1 MQHFVSFQPTQ
12 FSTEANFI
20 RLSDKNINAA
30 RGLSVK
36 NLNNQSNPNS
46 FTQLSGL
53 KQSEYTPT
61 RHDAI
66 QHTPITKQH
75 YKTLVGK
82 DPNQYFPEGSLSKT
96 GGMTSTPMPLAQNV
110 PEKVNTATE
119 LMTNVIGAPRGRD
132 RANVRYTDSVP
143 DNVTPD
149 VIHSYIKKKNT
160 EPERLAAM
168 LPLGY
173 EIENVSNQQFKDDY
187 IKRMK
192 ESKDRLLPEKP
203 KLPDNP
209 SLYDKYQARNSF
221 TDNYPRYGNVE
232 YDEWKARKV
241 TGGLQTGLTPV
252 PPKTQNKL
260 NQISNRKYEEQRKA
274 K

>member
-12 FSTEANFI
+12 FSTKANFI

-30 RGLSVK
+30 RDLSVK
-36 NLNNQSNPNS
+36 NLNSQSNPNS

-53 KQSEYTPT
+53 KRIDGLE

-82 DPNQYFPEGSLSKT
+82 DPNQYFHTNALSPD
-96 GGMTSTPMPLAQNV
+96 TSTPMPLAQNV
-110 PEKVNTATE
+110 PEKINTATE

-132 RANVRYTDSVP
+132 RANVRYTNSVP
-143 DNVTPD
+143 PNVTPD

-187 IKRMK
+187 IKRMRG
-192 ESKDRLLPEKP
+192 SKDRLLPEKP

-241 TGGLQTGLTPV
+241 TGGLQAGLTPI

-260 NQISNRKYEEQRKA
+260 NQISNKKYEEQRKA

>member
-1 MQHFVSFQPTQ
+1 MQHFVSFHLSQ
-12 FSTEANFI
+12 ANFI

-30 RGLSVK
+30 RELSVK

-53 KQSEYTPT
+53 KRIEGLE

-82 DPNQYFPEGSLSKT
+82 DPNQYFPESSLART
-96 GGMTSTPMPLAQNV
+96 GGMSTTPMPLAQNV

-132 RANVRYTDSVP
+132 RANVRYTDSLP
-143 DNVTPD
+143 SNVTPD
-149 VIHSYIKKKNT
+149 VVHSYIKKKNT

-173 EIENVSNQQFKDDY
+173 EIENVSNQQFREDY
-187 IKRMK
+187 IKRMRG
-192 ESKDRLLPEKP
+192 SKDRLLPEKP
-203 KLPDNP
+203 KLPTKP
-209 SLYDKYQARNSF
+209 SLYDKYQARNTF
-221 TDNYPRYGNVE
+221 TDNYPRYGNVK
-232 YDEWKARKV
+232 YDEWEARKL
-241 TGGLQTGLTPV
+241 TGGLEAGLTPL
-252 PPKTQNKL
+252 PPKTENKL
-260 NQISNRKYEEQRKA
+260 RQISNRRYEEQRNA
-274 K
+274 KN